1 MPIGEIA
8 SGTLGEGKQM
18 RAVMAFVA
26 LVALTLTGGP
36 PAYSQEWAPSQE
48 SIRDATQTIANYF
61 SMLDN
66 GNPERAYEMMDD
78 AAKSSIPVTVFV
90 EQSEKFRSQ
99 AGPLLE
105 RKLLKFTWLK
115 DPTNAPFPGVYAAV
129 DIATKFEKIDRN
141 CGYIV
146 LYQRP
151 SGGAFHVMRAESNFI
166 DNATARQIETTQS
179 KSELDKA
186 WAELSR
192 NCPNFR

>member
-1 MPIGEIA
+1 
-8 SGTLGEGKQM
+8 M
-18 RAVMAFVA
+18 RAAVAFIV
-26 LVALTLTGGP
+26 LVALTLIDGQ
-36 PAYSQEWAPSQE
+36 PARSQEWTPSQD
-48 SIRDATQTIANYF
+48 SVRDATQTVTNYF
-61 SMLDN
+61 SMLDS
-66 GNPERAYEMMDD
+66 GNPERAYQMMDD
-78 AAKSSIPVTVFV
+78 AAKSSIPPTMFA

-115 DPTNAPFPGVYAAV
+115 DPADAPFPGIYAAV
-129 DIATKFEKIDRN
+129 DIATRFEKIDRH

-146 LYQRP
+146 LYQQP

-166 DNATARQIETTQS
+166 DNATAKKIETTNS
-179 KSELDKA
+179 KLELDKA